1 MPRIPEANTET
12 IDPRAE
18 KLLSATEKK
27 IGRIPNMFRPL
38 AQSPAA
44 LEGYLTLSGIL
55 SGGELPGEL
64 REQIA
69 LAVAGA
75 NECAYCASAHAAI
88 ARSLSIE
95 EVELA
100 ENLEGRSSDPRTAAA
115 VSLARSIVER
125 RGAVDDAGLEQA
137 RTAGLSD
144 GEIVEIVAHVALN
157 VFTNYLNR
165 LVDPEI
171 DFPVLST
178 ELGADAPAHAQAG

>member
-1 MPRIPEANTET
+1 MPRIPDANAET
-12 IDPRAE
+12 LDPRAE
-18 KLLSATEKK
+18 KLLSAAEKK
-27 IGRIPNMFRPL
+27 IGRIPNMFLPL

-55 SGGELPGEL
+55 SGGELPGAL

-69 LAVAGA
+69 LAVAGF
-75 NECAYCASAHAAI
+75 NKCTYCASAHAAI
-88 ARSLSIE
+88 ARSLSIDE
-95 EVELA
+95 GELA
-100 ENLEGRSSDPRTAAA
+100 ENLRGRSSDPRAAA
-115 VSLARSIVER
+115 TLSLARSIVER

-144 GEIVEIVAHVALN
+144 GEIVETVAHVALN

-171 DFPVLST
+171 DFPILSA
-178 ELGADAPAHAQAG
+178 ELVAEAPAHAEAG